1 MAWTDTKVD
10 GSSTLTAEEWNEHVS
25 DQLSRAKVSYG
36 SGNPTT
42 DPTMIGEIYIDTDS
56 SDIYLAKGTTSADWV
71 QLTEYTDFSN
81 HISDTSIHFQ
91 QSEISISTS
100 QITDFSTS
108 DITVNSLVSNT
119 TITFDTEVS
128 ATASIDWSQGNK
140 QSITLT
146 EDVTLTFTDP
156 DGPCNL
162 ILKIVQD
169 SVGGHNITWPSNVK
183 WEGGN
188 TPDLSS
194 DEGNSVRIASF
205 YFDGTNYYGQITDVY

>member
-71 QLTEYTDFSN
+71 QLMERDDFP
-81 HISDTSIHFQ
+81 
-91 QSEISISTS
+91 
-100 QITDFSTS
+100 TS

-119 TITFDTEVS
+119 TITFGNEVS
-128 ATASIDWSQGNK
+128 ATALIDWTQGNK

-146 EDVTLTFTDP
+146 GDVTLTFTDP
-156 DGPCNL
+156 NGPCNL

-169 SVGGHNITWPSNVK
+169 SVGGHNITWSSNVK

-194 DEGNSVRIASF
+194 DEGNSVRIVSF
-205 YFDGTNYYGQITDVY
+205 YFDGTNYYAQITDTY